1 LKTEETYNKFR
12 NFTASSIMLLAVVI
26 LYSCKPNSSE
36 EIQAIA
42 DKQDL
47 PSLTVTNLESMV
59 TDSGIVKYKLITPKL
74 IQYDKKE
81 EPYIDFPQGLH
92 FLSYSPQK
100 EVTAQ
105 IKCNNANYQTKKEI
119 WELNNNVEAINEKGD
134 ILNTEQLFWDSKKH
148 LIYSDKF
155 VKITTKTQV
164 LTGYGLE
171 ADENLAWYEIKKP
184 SGDIEISDSAGNKQ

>member
-1 LKTEETYNKFR
+1 MMTAAS
-12 NFTASSIMLLAVVI
+12 NFMLLAVVI
-26 LYSCKPNSSE
+26 LTSCKPNSNE

-42 DKQDL
+42 NKQDL
-47 PSLTVTNLESMV
+47 PSLIVTNLETMV

-81 EPYIDFPQGLH
+81 EPYIDFPNGLH
-92 FLSYSPQK
+92 FLSFSLAK

-105 IKCNNANYQTKKEI
+105 IKCNNARYHSQKEL

-134 ILNTEQLFWDSKKH
+134 ILNSEQLFWDAKKH
-148 LIYSDKF
+148 LIYTDKF
-155 VKITTKTQV
+155 VKLTTQTQV

-171 ADENLAWYEIKKP
+171 AKEDLSWYEIKRP
-184 SGDIEISDSAGNKQ
+184 SGEIEIDQQSKNEQ